1 MIGETLAILSALMQ
15 AISTVLSAEALKK
28 VDPIWLNAIKSLASA
43 VVMFPIVAV
52 TGDLI
57 SLTNVRLDALFLV
70 ILAAIVGFGFGDTFL
85 FKSIVLIGVSKAY
98 TISFTSPLF
107 TMILAVVFLNEPFLL
122 RYLIGTILIVMSLA
136 IISLELEKGGGRK
149 NISLK
154 GILIAVAAAI
164 CWAVGTIL
172 ATLGLRNISVL
183 LANAVR
189 FPILALLLLIISKPR
204 EKREVTR
211 RDLLLLS
218 ASGVIGMVFG
228 GITFL
233 LSIQLIGASRTS
245 PLNASSPVLASIIS
259 KAFLREKVTVRL
271 ILSSILIAIGIY
283 FLV

>member
-1 MIGETLAILSALMQ
+1 MMGESLAILSALLQ

-28 VDPIWLNAIKSLASA
+28 VDPIWSNAIKSLAAA

-52 TGDLI
+52 TGDLVN
-57 SLTNVRLDALFLV
+57 LTNVRFDALFLV

-107 TMILAVVFLNEPFLL
+107 TMILAVIFLNEPFLL
-122 RYLIGTILIVMSLA
+122 KYLVGTLLIVVSLA
-136 IISLELEKGGGRK
+136 IISLELEKEKGQK
-149 NISLK
+149 DIDFK
-154 GILIAVAAAI
+154 GIMTAIAAAI
-164 CWAVGTIL
+164 SWAVGTIL
-172 ATLGLRNISVL
+172 VTLGLRNISVL
-183 LANAVR
+183 LANAIR
-189 FPILALLLLIISKPR
+189 FPILAFFLLIISKPR

-233 LSIQLIGASRTS
+233 LSIQLIGASRAS
-245 PLNASSPVLASIIS
+245 PLNASSPVLASLMS
-259 KAFLREKVTVRL
+259 RAFLREKVTVRL
-271 ILSSILIAIGIY
+271 ILSAILISIGIY